1 VLVPTRGRPDNIVA
15 LMKSWEATSS
25 GIADLILSVDW
36 DDPKRNEYPESIDLP
51 SWAKVHYGPRR
62 RLGGT
67 LNKLAPAVADLYDV
81 VGFMGDDHRP
91 RTEDWD
97 GQIYQHASAGRVV
110 YGDDL
115 VQGPNLPTAVF
126 LDSRIVKTLGH
137 FVLPGQIHLWM
148 DNYWKTLG
156 EQLGALRYL
165 PEVVIEHVH
174 PITGAVPWDEGYID
188 ANTSSNWE
196 NDERIYKEWIA
207 TQMPA
212 DIKALKAA
220 LA

>member
-67 LNKLAPAVADLYDV
+67 LNKLAPVVADHYDV

-91 RTEDWD
+91 RTPTGTARSTSTPAPAESSTATTSCR
-97 GQIYQHASAGRVV
+97 GRTCRPPSSSTRAS
-110 YGDDL
+110 
-115 VQGPNLPTAVF
+115 
-126 LDSRIVKTLGH
+126 
-137 FVLPGQIHLWM
+137 
-148 DNYWKTLG
+148 
-156 EQLGALRYL
+156 
-165 PEVVIEHVH
+165 
-174 PITGAVPWDEGYID
+174 
-188 ANTSSNWE
+188 
-196 NDERIYKEWIA
+196 
-207 TQMPA
+207 
-212 DIKALKAA
+212 
-220 LA
+220 